1 MMITWRKSTSQALW
15 IDEIL
20 LPVFLTASRCPQY
33 IDQGTINSAGHNIWA
48 HHTLCES
55 ISQSVRAVGYRIED
69 RERVMIGVLRGPR
82 KRVQSMYSMGHA
94 DLYNYFW
101 SAPTL
106 IQLNPLVEIKIDCRW
121 MKMHI
126 WSSSHDRVFWSV
138 DDGLLWQPEVQGGN

>member
-1 MMITWRKSTSQALW
+1 MITWRKSTSQALW

-82 KRVQSMYSMGHA
+82 RRVQSMYSMGHA

-101 SAPTL
+101 SAPTWTL
-106 IQLNPLVEIKIDCRW
+106 WSRSRSIADEWKCTYGPLLMIVCFDRLMTGYYGSQKCKGVIRW
-121 MKMHI
+121 
-126 WSSSHDRVFWSV
+126 
-138 DDGLLWQPEVQGGN
+138 